1 MRILYLSPDPG
12 VPVLGAK
19 GASVHL
25 RALVNA
31 FDRLGEAVI
40 VASPRVA
47 PAENRLPPSVA
58 LIEVPPVLPKTAASA
73 SELLDQAEDQAR
85 AVTEVARAQGIDMIY
100 ERHSLAS
107 FAGARTAAA
116 LNVPLLLEV
125 NAPLRAEAAR
135 FRQLRHE
142 EVALATEQE
151 SFAAAERIF
160 VVSRALKAWLER
172 SGIDGARVDVVPNA
186 FPEREFAVKQPL
198 RDEAEVVVGF
208 AGGLKLWHGIGV
220 LLAGF
225 EQALARGARMRL
237 EVAGTG
243 PAEHLLSAS
252 TLPPERLCRLGHL
265 PHDATLDK
273 LEEWDVGVAP
283 FTAVD
288 DFYFSPLKLFEY
300 MAAGVCPVASDVGEL
315 AEILDGGEA
324 GVVVPADAAT
334 PLADALLALDGDRA
348 RLRALGD
355 RAREKAARGPS
366 WTDNAERVLGT
377 LAGREAV

>member
-25 RALVNA
+25 RALVSA
-31 FDRLGEAVI
+31 FNKLGEEVV
-40 VASPRVA
+40 VASPRVE
-47 PAENRLPPSVA
+47 PAENFLPAAVSLVE
-58 LIEVPPVLPKTAASA
+58 IPPVLPKTAATA
-73 SELLDQAEDQAR
+73 ADLRNQAERQAL
-85 AVTEVARAQGIDMIY
+85 AVADIARRQRIDTIY

-116 LNVPLLLEV
+116 LGVPLLLEV

-135 FRQLRHE
+135 FRQLLHE
-142 EVALATEQE
+142 EVALAAEEE
-151 SFAAAERIF
+151 SFAAATRIF
-160 VVSRALKAWLER
+160 VISRALKGWLEG
-172 SGIDGARVDVVPNA
+172 SGVAGRRVDVVPNA
-186 FPEREFAVKQPL
+186 FPERDFAVKQPL
-198 RDEAEVVVGF
+198 GDDDEVVVGF

-265 PHDATLDK
+265 PHEETLDR

-283 FTAVD
+283 FTALE

-315 AEILDGGEA
+315 AEILDRGEA
-324 GVVVPADAAT
+324 GVLVAPDSAT
-334 PLADALLALDGDRA
+334 ALADALLALDCDRA
-348 RLRALGD
+348 RLRALGG
-355 RAREKAARGPS
+355 RAREKAKRGPT
-366 WTDNAERVLGT
+366 WADNANRVIAA
-377 LAGREAV
+377 LADREAV